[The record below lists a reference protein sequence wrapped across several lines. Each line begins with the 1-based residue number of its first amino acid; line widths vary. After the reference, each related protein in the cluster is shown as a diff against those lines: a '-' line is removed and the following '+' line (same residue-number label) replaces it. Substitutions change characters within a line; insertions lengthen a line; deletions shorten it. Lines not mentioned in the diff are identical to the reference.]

1 VNENFAIL
9 ELKYGNIYGGYPN
22 YFVIAEAS
30 LLVFEPESRK
40 IFIES
45 WRNGLDINYVTVYPK
60 TDELGH
66 TIERVRE
73 VVNMKTGEVRPFM
86 EDFKLDDRALD
97 LAFKQVQP
105 VRNWVKR
112 FLLNAFRKYNVR
124 TIIIFD
130 GRRDIFLCERAGV
143 NFARMRIV
151 DLQKVINKET
161 NYLFSLN
168 KLSKVINLNF
178 DNTYLRSN
186 NLEYWM
192 HPVAARQLKPMSAA
206 WDAARLLMVHN
217 EYMYHH
223 EDFML
228 QAAKLVNKIEKRK
241 EE

>member
-1 VNENFAIL
+1 MNENFAIL

-30 LLVFEPESRK
+30 VLAFEVESRK

-45 WRNGLDINYVTVYPK
+45 CRNGLDINYVSVYPK

-73 VVNMKTGEVRPFM
+73 VVNMKTGQTRPYL
-86 EDFKLDDRALD
+86 EEYKLDERALEF
-97 LAFKQVQP
+97 AFKQVRP
-105 VRNWVKR
+105 VQNWVKR
-112 FLLNAFRKYNVR
+112 FLLTSFRKYNVR
-124 TIIIFD
+124 NLLIFD

-143 NFARMRIV
+143 NFGRTRIM
-151 DLQKVINKET
+151 DLQKAINKET

-168 KLSKVINLNF
+168 KLAKVINLSF
-178 DNTYLRSN
+178 DNSYLRSN
-186 NLEYWM
+186 NLEYWI
-192 HPVAARQLKPMSAA
+192 HPVAARQLRPMSAA

-223 EDFML
+223 DSFLLE
-228 QAAKLVNKIEKRK
+228 AAKLVNKIEERK
-241 EE
+241 NQ